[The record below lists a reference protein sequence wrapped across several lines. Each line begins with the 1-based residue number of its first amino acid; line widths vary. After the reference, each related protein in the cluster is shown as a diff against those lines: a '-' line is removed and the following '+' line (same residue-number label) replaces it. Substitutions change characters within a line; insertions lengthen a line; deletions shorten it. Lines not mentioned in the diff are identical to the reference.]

1 MYSPN
6 NHNKL
11 IGMLIKG
18 ETSPLPYSIYPPFE
32 HLEMHQGYSDVSYY
46 VPMKLVAQIITE
58 QAKRRGTT
66 SPP

>member
-1 MYSPN
+1 
-6 NHNKL
+6 
-11 IGMLIKG
+11 MLIKG